1 MDKNSFN
8 LQYENEE
15 NKLRI
20 KEKFVEK
27 IGGFDFKMIQIIE
40 GCIFI
45 GMCARHYDSLE
56 RQKAMFI
63 TGLNILNDV
72 NECI

>member
-40 GCIFI
+40 VL
-45 GMCARHYDSLE
+45 S
-56 RQKAMFI
+56 
-63 TGLNILNDV
+63 
-72 NECI
+72 